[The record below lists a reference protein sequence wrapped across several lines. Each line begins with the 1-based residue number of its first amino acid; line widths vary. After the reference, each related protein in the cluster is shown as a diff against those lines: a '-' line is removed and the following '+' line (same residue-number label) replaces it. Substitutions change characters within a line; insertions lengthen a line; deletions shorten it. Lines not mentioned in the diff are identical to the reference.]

1 MAKKKDKKAKAPEV
15 ITGTPHRFP
24 PAPENARQ
32 LSEPRTVRS
41 REGWVRF
48 AESKGYDWARKL
60 RANFGEQTSDKCFF
74 TLQDCLAGGFSWN
87 KSPEGYMFWREVY
100 REVGGEINTDLIA
113 QRLEAESA
121 DIVNQINTK
130 QYETEADHLG
140 I

>member
-1 MAKKKDKKAKAPEV
+1 MKKKSKKKEPEL

-48 AESKGYDWARKL
+48 AHSKGYDWAEVL
-60 RANFGEQTSDKCFF
+60 RANFAAQPSDKCFF
-74 TLQDCLAGGFSWN
+74 TLQDCLAGGFSWS
-87 KSPEGYMFWREVY
+87 KSKEGYMFWREVY
-100 REVGGEINTDLIA
+100 REAGGQINTDLIA
-113 QRLEAESA
+113 QRVEAELINSL
-121 DIVNQINTK
+121 NTK
-130 QYETEADHLG
+130 HDETEADHLG

>member
-1 MAKKKDKKAKAPEV
+1 MKKKSKKKEPEV

-48 AESKGYDWARKL
+48 AESKGYDWAPAL
-60 RANFGEQTSDKCFF
+60 RANFATQPSDKCFF
-74 TLQDCLAGGFSWN
+74 TLQDCLSNGFSWS
-87 KSPEGYMFWREVY
+87 KSKEGYMFWREVY
-100 REVGGEINTDLIA
+100 REAGGQINTDVVA
-113 QRLEAESA
+113 QRVESEL
-121 DIVNQINTK
+121 INQLKDNES
-130 QYETEADHLG
+130 ETDHLG

>member
-1 MAKKKDKKAKAPEV
+1 MKKKSKKKEPEI

-48 AESKGYDWARKL
+48 AESRGYDWALAL
-60 RANFGEQTSDKCFF
+60 RANFAAQPSDKCFF
-74 TLQDCLAGGFSWN
+74 TLQDCLAGGFSWS
-87 KSPEGYMFWREVY
+87 KSKEGYMFWREVY
-100 REVGGEINTDLIA
+100 REAGGQINTDLIA
-113 QRLEAESA
+113 QRVEAELINSL
-121 DIVNQINTK
+121 NTK
-130 QYETEADHLG
+130 HDETEADHLG

>member
-1 MAKKKDKKAKAPEV
+1 MAKKKDKKAKAE

-32 LSEPRTVRS
+32 LTEPRTVRS

-48 AESKGYDWARKL
+48 AESKGYDWAQKL
-60 RANFGEQTSDKCFF
+60 RANFEKQASDKCFF
-74 TLQDCLAGGFSWN
+74 TLQDCLAGGFNWN

-100 REVGGEINTDLIA
+100 REAGGEINTDLIS
-113 QRLEAESA
+113 QRLEAELINS
-121 DIVNQINTK
+121 INTK
-130 QYETEADHLG
+130 QDEAEADHVG

>member
-1 MAKKKDKKAKAPEV
+1 MKKKSKKKERESET

-48 AESKGYDWARKL
+48 AESKGYDWARAL
-60 RANFGEQTSDKCFF
+60 RANFEKQPSDKCFF
-74 TLQDCLAGGFSWN
+74 TLQDCLAGGFNWN

-121 DIVNQINTK
+121 DIVNQINIK

>member
-1 MAKKKDKKAKAPEV
+1 MKKKSKKKEREPET

-32 LSEPRTVRS
+32 LSEPRIVRS

-48 AESKGYDWARKL
+48 AESKGCDWARAL
-60 RANFGEQTSDKCFF
+60 RANFEKQPSDKCFF
-74 TLQDCLAGGFSWN
+74 TLQDCLSGGFSWN

-100 REVGGEINTDLIA
+100 REVGGDINTDVVA
-113 QRLEAESA
+113 QRVEAEL
-121 DIVNQINTK
+121 VNQLNNK
-130 QYETEADHLG
+130 SNEAEADHLG

>member
-1 MAKKKDKKAKAPEV
+1 MKKKSKKKEPEV

-41 REGWVRF
+41 RDGWVRF
-48 AESKGYDWARKL
+48 AHSKGYDWSASL
-60 RANFGEQTSDKCFF
+60 RANFAAQPSDKCFF
-74 TLQDCLAGGFSWN
+74 TLQDCLAGGFSWS

-100 REVGGEINTDLIA
+100 REAGGQINTDLIA
-113 QRLEAESA
+113 QRVEAELINSL
-121 DIVNQINTK
+121 NTK
-130 QYETEADHLG
+130 HDETEADHLG

>member
-1 MAKKKDKKAKAPEV
+1 MKKKSKKKEREPKV

-48 AESKGYDWARKL
+48 AESKGYDWARAL
-60 RANFGEQTSDKCFF
+60 RANFEKQPSDKCFF
-74 TLQDCLAGGFSWN
+74 TLQDCLAGGFNWN
-87 KSPEGYMFWREVY
+87 KSKEGYMFWREVY
-100 REVGGEINTDLIA
+100 REAGGEINTDLIA
-113 QRLEAESA
+113 QRVEAEF
-121 DIVNQINTK
+121 VNQLNNK
-130 QYETEADHLG
+130 SNEAETDHLG

>member
-1 MAKKKDKKAKAPEV
+1 MKKKSKKKEPEV

-48 AESKGYDWARKL
+48 AESKGYDWAPAL
-60 RANFGEQTSDKCFF
+60 RANFATQPSDKCFF
-74 TLQDCLAGGFSWN
+74 TLQDCLSNGFSWS
-87 KSPEGYMFWREVY
+87 KSKEGYMFWREVY
-100 REVGGEINTDLIA
+100 REAGGQINTDVVA
-113 QRLEAESA
+113 QRVESEL
-121 DIVNQINTK
+121 INQLTDNES
-130 QYETEADHLG
+130 ETDHVG

>member
-48 AESKGYDWARKL
+48 AESKGYDWACAL
-60 RANFGEQTSDKCFF
+60 RANFEKQPSDKCFF
-74 TLQDCLAGGFSWN
+74 TLQDCLAGGFNWN

-100 REVGGEINTDLIA
+100 REAGGEINTDLIA
-113 QRLEAESA
+113 QRIEAELINS
-121 DIVNQINTK
+121 INTK
-130 QYETEADHLG
+130 QDEAEADHLG

>member
-1 MAKKKDKKAKAPEV
+1 MKKKSKKKEPEV

-48 AESKGYDWARKL
+48 AGSKGYDWAADL
-60 RANFGEQTSDKCFF
+60 RANFAAQPSDKCFF
-74 TLQDCLAGGFSWN
+74 TLQDCLAGGFSWS
-87 KSPEGYMFWREVY
+87 KSKEGYMFWREVY
-100 REVGGEINTDLIA
+100 REAGGQINTDVVA
-113 QRLEAESA
+113 QRVEAELINSL
-121 DIVNQINTK
+121 NTK
-130 QYETEADHLG
+130 HDETEADHVG

>member
-1 MAKKKDKKAKAPEV
+1 MKKKSKKKEPEV

-48 AESKGYDWARKL
+48 AHSKGYDWSASL
-60 RANFGEQTSDKCFF
+60 RANFAAQPSDKCFF
-74 TLQDCLAGGFSWN
+74 TLQDCLAGGFSWS
-87 KSPEGYMFWREVY
+87 KSKEGYMFWREVY
-100 REVGGEINTDLIA
+100 REAGGQINTDLIA
-113 QRLEAESA
+113 QRVESEL
-121 DIVNQINTK
+121 INQLNTK
-130 QYETEADHLG
+130 QDNESETDHLG

>member
-1 MAKKKDKKAKAPEV
+1 MAKKKNKKAKESEV

-48 AESKGYDWARKL
+48 AESKGYDWAQKL
-60 RANFGEQTSDKCFF
+60 RANFGEQPSDKCFF
-74 TLQDCLAGGFSWN
+74 TLQDCLAGGFNWN

-100 REVGGEINTDLIA
+100 REAGGQINTDLIA
-113 QRLEAESA
+113 QHLEAKLINQLNRNQDES
-121 DIVNQINTK
+121 
-130 QYETEADHLG
+130 EADHLG

>member
-1 MAKKKDKKAKAPEV
+1 MKKKSKKKEREPEV

-48 AESKGYDWARKL
+48 AESKGYDWAPAL
-60 RANFGEQTSDKCFF
+60 RANFAAQPSDKCFF
-74 TLQDCLAGGFSWN
+74 TLQDSLAGGFSWS
-87 KSPEGYMFWREVY
+87 KSKEGYMFWREVY
-100 REVGGEINTDLIA
+100 REAGGDINTDVVA
-113 QRLEAESA
+113 QRVEAELINSL
-121 DIVNQINTK
+121 NTK
-130 QYETEADHLG
+130 HDETEADHVG

>member
-1 MAKKKDKKAKAPEV
+1 MAKKKDKKEKAPEI

-48 AESKGYDWARKL
+48 AESKGYDWAQKL
-60 RANFGEQTSDKCFF
+60 RVNFEKQPSDKCFF
-74 TLQDCLAGGFSWN
+74 TLQDCLAGGFNWN

-100 REVGGEINTDLIA
+100 RESGGQINTDLIA
-113 QRLEAESA
+113 QRIEAELINS
-121 DIVNQINTK
+121 INTK
-130 QYETEADHLG
+130 QDEAEADHLG

>member
-1 MAKKKDKKAKAPEV
+1 MAKKKDKKAKAPEA

-48 AESKGYDWARKL
+48 AESKGYDWAQKL
-60 RANFGEQTSDKCFF
+60 RANFSQQPSDKCFF
-74 TLQDCLAGGFSWN
+74 TLQDCLAGGFNWN

-100 REVGGEINTDLIA
+100 REAGGQINTDLVA
-113 QRLEAESA
+113 QRVEAELINQLNNKSNEA
-121 DIVNQINTK
+121 ETDNVDI
-130 QYETEADHLG
+130 
-140 I
+140 

>member
-1 MAKKKDKKAKAPEV
+1 MSKKKDKKAKAE

-48 AESKGYDWARKL
+48 SETQGYDWAQKL
-60 RANFGEQTSDKCFF
+60 RANFEKQPSDKCFF
-74 TLQDCLAGGFSWN
+74 TLQDCLAGGFSWTR
-87 KSPEGYMFWREVY
+87 SPEGYMFWREVY
-100 REVGGEINTDLIA
+100 REAGGQMSTDLVA

-121 DIVNQINTK
+121 EIVNQINAK
-130 QYETEADHLG
+130 HESEADHLG

>member
-1 MAKKKDKKAKAPEV
+1 MKKKSKKKEPEV

-48 AESKGYDWARKL
+48 AGSKGYDWSAAL
-60 RANFGEQTSDKCFF
+60 RANFATQPSDKCFF
-74 TLQDCLAGGFSWN
+74 TLQDCLAGGFSWS

-100 REVGGEINTDLIA
+100 REAGGQINTDLIA
-113 QRLEAESA
+113 QRVEAELINSL
-121 DIVNQINTK
+121 NTK
-130 QYETEADHLG
+130 QDEAEADHVG

>member
-1 MAKKKDKKAKAPEV
+1 MKKKSKKKERAQEV

-48 AESKGYDWARKL
+48 AHSKGYDWSAPL
-60 RANFGEQTSDKCFF
+60 RANFAAQPSDKCFF
-74 TLQDCLAGGFSWN
+74 TLQDCLAGGFSWS

-100 REVGGEINTDLIA
+100 REAGGQINTDLIA
-113 QRLEAESA
+113 QRVEAEL
-121 DIVNQINTK
+121 VNQLNTK
-130 QYETEADHLG
+130 HDETEADHLG